1 MLLSD
6 DTGIE
11 VIVFQAA
18 DGDCMLFRGTGPS
31 PFRILVDGGRG
42 AVADPIKA
50 FLRSLPETERTIDLF
65 VITHIDA
72 DHISGALEIMRD
84 NELNG
89 LIQEVWFNYP
99 GHPVRGEPIELSVAQ
114 GNEMVKLLLSK
125 NTRWNT
131 SFEKYAVTRSS
142 TFTNAHKLNERVKI
156 EIVGPT
162 DGAFKQLAKIW
173 NKFEPVQR
181 KELEAPL
188 PRGIVALGGDS
199 NDVNVEAM
207 AAEEYTPDTSVINAS
222 SICFVIE
229 YGPLR
234 ALISSDSNSESL
246 LLALKDQFGTIPKF
260 SFATIPHHGSA
271 RNVSREFGEKIQAE
285 AWAISTNGSGH
296 KHPNSASIA
305 RLLLGLKARGDAT
318 VLLFNHSHFQT
329 DMWDNTDLMNEYQYK
344 TLYPTTVDR
353 WIKWTIQA
361 STTAL

>member
-1 MLLSD
+1 LLLSE
-6 DTGIE
+6 DTEIE

-42 AVADPIKA
+42 AVADSIKA
-50 FLRSLPETERTIDLF
+50 FLHALPNDERTIDLF
-65 VITHIDA
+65 IITHIDA
-72 DHISGALEIMRD
+72 DHISGALEILHD
-84 NELNG
+84 DELNG

-99 GHPVRGEPIELSVAQ
+99 GHPVRGEPVELSVAQ

-125 NTRWNT
+125 NKQWNS
-131 SFEKYAVTRSS
+131 SFKKHAITRSS
-142 TFTNAHKLNERVKI
+142 TLPNVHQLKSNVKI
-156 EIVGPT
+156 EIVGPA
-162 DGAFKQLAKIW
+162 DGAFKTLAKVW

-181 KELEAPL
+181 KDVEVPL
-188 PRGIVALGGDS
+188 PQGIVALGGDS
-199 NDVNVEAM
+199 NVNVEAM
-207 AAEEYTPDTSVINAS
+207 AAEEYKPDTSVINAS

-246 LLALKDQFGTIPKF
+246 LLALKDQYGTLPKF

-305 RLLLGLKARGDAT
+305 RLLLGLKGRGDAT
-318 VLLFNHSHFQT
+318 VLLFNHRHFQT

-361 STTAL
+361 PTTAL